1 MNYTALLNTF
11 RLLLPIAG
19 IVVFALL
26 LLAILRAFMRKT
38 VLFRQN
44 SFLYNFV
51 HLTYFFIMAV
61 AIAFVLPSNSA
72 RTDLMTLLGLLISTV
87 VALSSATFVS
97 NFMIGLMLRSVKSF
111 NLGDFVKV
119 QDYFGRISEENVI
132 K

>member
-61 AIAFVLPSNSA
+61 AIVFVLPSSSV

-97 NFMIGLMLRSVKSF
+97 NFMVGLMLRSVKSF

>member
-61 AIAFVLPSNSA
+61 AIAFVLPSSSA

-97 NFMIGLMLRSVKSF
+97 NFMVGLMLRSVKSF

>member
-61 AIAFVLPSNSA
+61 AIVFVLPSSSA

-97 NFMIGLMLRSVKSF
+97 NFMVGLMLRSVKSF

>member
-61 AIAFVLPSNSA
+61 AIVFVLPSSSA
-72 RTDLMTLLGLLISTV
+72 RTDLMTLLGPLISTV

-97 NFMIGLMLRSVKSF
+97 NFMVGLMLRSVKSF